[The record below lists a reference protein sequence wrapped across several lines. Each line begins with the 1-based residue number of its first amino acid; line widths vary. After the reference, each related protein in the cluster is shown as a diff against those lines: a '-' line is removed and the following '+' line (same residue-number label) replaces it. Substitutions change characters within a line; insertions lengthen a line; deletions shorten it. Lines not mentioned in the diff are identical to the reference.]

1 MSKPLVGVFA
11 GSFDPFTIGH
21 DDLVRRA
28 LGVVDELHILVGV
41 NVGKQYET
49 TPEQRVAQI
58 ARLYA
63 SEPRII
69 VASYEGLTAHYA
81 RQVGAT
87 VLVRGIRFVRDM
99 EAEREMAETHLS
111 HFGLDTLFFFS
122 RPELSTISSH
132 LVRELAHFGE
142 DTSRYLPTPPDRGE
156 GAESDS

>member
-1 MSKPLVGVFA
+1 MSKPLIGLFA

-41 NVGKQYET
+41 NVGKQYDT
-49 TPEQRVAQI
+49 TPEQRVEQI
-58 ARLYA
+58 TRLYA
-63 SEPRII
+63 SEPRIT

-81 RQVGAT
+81 RRVGAT
-87 VLVRGIRFVRDM
+87 VLVRGIRSVRDM

-111 HFGLDTLFFFS
+111 HFGLDTIFFFT
-122 RPELSTISSH
+122 RPELAAISSH

-142 DTSRYLPTPPDRGE
+142 DTGRYLPTPPTL
-156 GAESDS
+156 

>member
-1 MSKPLVGVFA
+1 MSKPLIGLFA

-41 NVGKQYET
+41 NVGKQYDT
-49 TPEQRVAQI
+49 TPEQRVEQI

-63 SEPRII
+63 NEPRIT

-81 RQVGAT
+81 RRIGAT
-87 VLVRGIRFVRDM
+87 VLVRGIRSVRDM

-111 HFGLDTLFFFS
+111 HFGLDTKF
-122 RPELSTISSH
+122 
-132 LVRELAHFGE
+132 
-142 DTSRYLPTPPDRGE
+142 
-156 GAESDS
+156 

>member
-1 MSKPLVGVFA
+1 MSKPLIGLFA

-87 VLVRGIRFVRDM
+87 VLVRGIRSVRDM
-99 EAEREMAETHLS
+99 EAEREMAETNLS
-111 HFGLDTLFFFS
+111 HFGLDTLFFFT
-122 RPELSTISSH
+122 RPELAAISSH

-142 DTSRYLPTPPDRGE
+142 DVTPYLPKRD
-156 GAESDS
+156 DH

>member
-1 MSKPLVGVFA
+1 MSKPLIGLFA

-28 LGVVDELHILVGV
+28 LGVVDEMHILVGV
-41 NVGKQYET
+41 NVGKQYDT
-49 TPEQRVAQI
+49 TSEQRVEQI

-63 SEPRII
+63 NEPRIT

-81 RQVGAT
+81 RRVGAT
-87 VLVRGIRFVRDM
+87 ILIRGIRSVRDM

-142 DTSRYLPTPPDRGE
+142 DTGRYLPTPPTP
-156 GAESDS
+156 